1 MKAKAL
7 IAALVLAAVIA
18 GAAILW
24 SGPDIAPDLT
34 DASAAECN
42 VCTARHKGMLRNRAQ
57 P

>member
-24 SGPDIAPDLT
+24 SDPDIAPDLT

-42 VCTARHKGMLRNRAQ
+42 ACTARHKGMQRNRAQ